1 MALFLYLK
9 DLKGR
14 LIFALSC
21 VALLS
26 ILSFGCA
33 AYFSERG
40 ALVEDLRAD
49 LNSTANFQKRQII
62 AWLTEC
68 LADVQMLAM
77 NRSSRDNLSKLLALD
92 STTGQTNLSD
102 NTAGNKRRTMTSL
115 TTLLTNQLVSL
126 QRSRVG
132 YSRIVIADHN
142 GRVRVTTDPGLMGQS
157 LASDSGFQGTLNH
170 GEGIYIQDIHA
181 QPANDQYVMDFGYI
195 ISRDLTV
202 VQSNLDQVLGVVLIT
217 VDVKDA
223 LFPLLRGW
231 HIGKSGEVV
240 LEREQNNT
248 TLVINK
254 NLVLMDKSSLKPMR
268 LPTGEH
274 EGAIETVDYKNTPV
288 LAIYRQID
296 HADVPG
302 IRWNLIF
309 KKDISELYAPLY
321 TLVEHLAVIAI
332 GVLGIAVLVSLKIA
346 KTLTKPLATLVHATQ
361 VVATGNWKTKI
372 EIHRDDEIGMLA
384 HSFQEMLDVLEQRQH
399 QLETA
404 NEAVRKIASEN
415 AQLVEQLQA
424 LNADLEVKIE
434 ERTKDLAEANTQ
446 LKRLD
451 QMKSAFLLN
460 VSHELRSPVTSLKF
474 NIDLLQRELIRTN
487 SMSGKSERYLATLTK
502 HIDFLARLIEDML
515 NLLQLEHESD
525 ALEFTTVDLN
535 MIVET
540 TLMDYQTPIDV
551 AGLTLIYKPAAYL
564 PSVKA
569 DPARI
574 VQMLTCLLNNAIA
587 YNHTKGQ
594 IGVSTRFNDN
604 QQVGIE
610 IKDTGIGISSEDIPH
625 IFERFYRGTVVNE
638 SAIPG
643 TGLGLS
649 IVKEIINLHNGRI
662 EVESQ
667 LGKGACFTVWL
678 PVDEADRHVNPR
690 PAENYALG
698 NTYVL
703 PKVAERW

>member
-1 MALFLYLK
+1 MALFLHLK

-14 LIFALSC
+14 LIVALSC

-26 ILSFGCA
+26 ILSFGFA
-33 AYFSERG
+33 AYFSEQG

-49 LNSTANFQKRQII
+49 LTSTADFQKRQII

-77 NRSSRDNLSKLLALD
+77 NRSNRDNLAKLLALD
-92 STTGQTNLSD
+92 SATKAAAASPSTTGNE
-102 NTAGNKRRTMTSL
+102 RRSMSAL
-115 TTLLTNQLVSL
+115 TTLLTNHLVSL
-126 QRSRVG
+126 QRSRSG
-132 YSRIVIADHN
+132 YSRIVILDRN

-157 LASDSGFQGTLNH
+157 FASDPGFQGTLTN
-170 GEGIYIQDIHA
+170 GEGAYIRDIHA
-181 QPANDQYVMDFGYI
+181 EPANDQYVMDFGYA
-195 ISRDLTV
+195 ISRDFPVT
-202 VQSNLDQVLGVVLIT
+202 QSNSSQVLGVVLIT

-231 HIGKSGEVV
+231 HMGNSGEVV
-240 LEREQNNT
+240 LEREQSNT

-254 NLVLMDKSSLKPMR
+254 NWVLMDKSSLKSMQ
-268 LPTGEH
+268 LPVGEY
-274 EGAIETVDYKNTPV
+274 EGAIETDDYKNTPV
-288 LAIYRQID
+288 LAVYRHIERT
-296 HADVPG
+296 DVPG
-302 IRWNLIF
+302 IHWNLIF

-321 TLVEHLAVIAI
+321 TLVEHLAVIAA
-332 GVLGIAVLVSLKIA
+332 GVLSIAVLVSLIIA
-346 KTLTKPLATLVHATQ
+346 KTLTRPLATLVQATQ
-361 VVATGNWKTKI
+361 AVAAGNWKTKI
-372 EIHRDDEIGMLA
+372 EIHQNDEIGMLA
-384 HSFQEMLDVLEQRQH
+384 RSFQEMLDVLEQRQH

-404 NEAVRKIASEN
+404 NEVIRKVASEN
-415 AQLVEQLQA
+415 ALLVEQFRS

-434 ERTKDLAEANTQ
+434 GRTRDLAEANTQ

-487 SMSGKSERYLATLTK
+487 GMSGKSERYLATLTK

-525 ALEFTTVDLN
+525 EFEYTAVDLN
-535 MIVET
+535 MVVET
-540 TLMDYQTPIDV
+540 TLMDYQTRID
-551 AGLTLIYKPAAYL
+551 AADLTLFYKPTAHL

-569 DPARI
+569 DPARV
-574 VQMLTCLLNNAIA
+574 VQMLTCLLSNAIA
-587 YNHTKGQ
+587 YNRTKGQ
-594 IGVSTRFNDN
+594 IYVSTRFNAHH
-604 QQVGIE
+604 QVGVE

-638 SAIPG
+638 SAIAG

-667 LGKGACFTVWL
+667 LGKGTSFTVWL
-678 PVDEADRHVNPR
+678 PVDETAKRVNAR
-690 PAENYALG
+690 PADNYIIG
-698 NTYVL
+698 STYTL
-703 PKVAERW
+703 SRVAERR